1 MLQDCVECMGVGAN
15 MGRSD
20 NIAEEG
26 TRAVSTI
33 AQGAAVAKDM
43 GDVRCTSD
51 GPLQCSLNPI
61 LTASET
67 PHEVPLQ
74 RMAEGSQGFSSSLKT
89 MTVCSSNTC
98 AL

>member
-20 NIAEEG
+20 NVAEEG

-33 AQGAAVAKDM
+33 AQGAAVAKEM
-43 GDVRCTSD
+43 GDVRCTS
-51 GPLQCSLNPI
+51 GAPFQCSLVPL

-67 PHEVPLQ
+67 PHNDPSREW
-74 RMAEGSQGFSSSLKT
+74 
-89 MTVCSSNTC
+89 
-98 AL
+98 